1 MSENQYNEK
10 FNQKSISEY
19 LSRISNNENEENTI
33 TERRVCMDRLR
44 LRAEC
49 QRISGRVSG
58 PKLTFFAPR
67 ANMYFGG
74 PPPPPFSS
82 PKRKFTKIYFKF
94 LISDL

>member
-1 MSENQYNEK
+1 MSENQYNGK
-10 FNQKSISEY
+10 FNQKSIFKY

-44 LRAEC
+44 VEC
-49 QRISGRVSG
+49 LRISGRVSG

-74 PPPPPFSS
+74 PPPPLPFS
-82 PKRKFTKIYFKF
+82 KKKIYKDIF
-94 LISDL
+94 